1 MLHLLECGPPR
12 YAADPAAFASAESAA
27 CVSFWV
33 PLKKAL
39 CDVNGGG
46 GMKSK
51 SAGKVRFA

>member
-1 MLHLLECGPPR
+1 MLHLLECGSPR
-12 YAADPAAFASAESAA
+12 YPADPADFASAESVA

-33 PLKKAL
+33 PLKKAS
-39 CDVNGGG
+39 CDVNDCG